1 MPQST
6 SVMPPPAMRGGYE
19 PRPHRS
25 STSSSEDFYYGRHAN
40 QWLFGNFSIRDTVR
54 DVVSRSS
61 SEKPRKN

>member
-1 MPQST
+1 
-6 SVMPPPAMRGGYE
+6 MRGGYE